1 MLHLQYVTEE
11 VYTFENEE
19 DIIKA
24 ISLDQFQPNKLDPL
38 NKSIS
43 YKINHNKCI
52 RLRDLIFW
60 IESDFVR
67 IHLGQL
73 LYLILS
79 ILQKVQYIENK
90 GIGHNYLDLNRIWIQ
105 LSEISQY
112 PSLIYQFLD
121 YSIHFT
127 GYNCSLKDKYLYQQQ
142 ASIKIK
148 VIIKIII
155 DKCFNRIQLK
165 KNNNNQ
171 EIRNQ
176 IYQQILQPIIDLCNS
191 NQSINIIIEYIKQKL
206 NDYNYQY
213 NQNNKLIQSLNIDD
227 NENDYIGSKRYK
239 LIQKVNNDI
248 KQIIQFGQKY
258 GIIIIEYLLNYSIPR
273 IANNLKSYSLI
284 DYQKKALK
292 QQNIQNERYKEL
304 TNMIEQ
310 HIQEGFKYYLDEY
323 SNYYKFNINQK
334 EIKQLEQEIIN
345 SILQSPQVKYFYN
358 TYWFQQNEQI
368 VNYIVAAITKI
379 SKKEIE
385 DKLETLL
392 FYLHV
397 ELIDQLM

>member
-1 MLHLQYVTEE
+1 MLNLQYVTEE

-19 DIIKA
+19 EIIKA
-24 ISLDQFQPNKLDPL
+24 LSLDQFQPNKLDPL
-38 NKSIS
+38 KKSIS

-52 RLRDLIFW
+52 RLRDLLFW

-79 ILQKVQYIENK
+79 ILEKVQYIENK
-90 GIGHNYLDLNRIWIQ
+90 GIQHNYLDLNRIWMK
-105 LSEISQY
+105 LSETSQY

-127 GYNCSLKDKYLYQQQ
+127 GYNCSIKDQNLYQQQ

-148 VIIKIII
+148 EIIKIII
-155 DKCFNRIQLK
+155 DKCFIRIQLK
-165 KNNNNQ
+165 KNNNQ

-213 NQNNKLIQSLNIDD
+213 NQKNKIIQSLNIDD
-227 NENDYIGSKRYK
+227 NDNDYIGSKRYK
-239 LIQKVNNDI
+239 LIQNVNNDI
-248 KQIIQFGQKY
+248 KQIIQFGQQY
-258 GIIIIEYLLNYSIPR
+258 GIIIIEYLLNYSIPI

-284 DYQKKALK
+284 NYQKKALK

-304 TNMIEQ
+304 TKMIEQ
-310 HIQEGFKYYLDEY
+310 HIQDVVKYNLDEY
-323 SNYYKFNINQK
+323 SNYYKFDINEQ

-358 TYWFQQNEQI
+358 TYWFQQNEQ
-368 VNYIVAAITKI
+368 NCYIFAAITKI
-379 SKKEIE
+379 SKKEID